1 MLYARELFAW
11 LEPVLVLLLVLL
23 VALAPTW
30 LRTPARAASRRFRAL
45 AARPRRAFVVAFVF
59 GALGSAGVAAWVG
72 LPQPRVSDELSYLLA
87 ADHFAQG
94 RASAPTPPS
103 PAHFETFFV
112 LVRPRYASKYPP
124 AQALSLALGQVL
136 TGHPAISLWV
146 SAGLL
151 CALVFWGL
159 RAWVPS
165 PWALLGAL
173 LVGVR
178 LAVASY
184 WSHSYW
190 GGLVA
195 AIGGALVWGA
205 AARLVWPPGG
215 AVARAANAR
224 RALAGHGLLLGT
236 GVVILANSRPLEGM
250 VVALPAA
257 VLLASWAMAQVRG
270 RAQGEG
276 SLGAVLAV
284 ALPAAAVLAIGAVG
298 MLRYNL
304 AVTGDPLRLPYGVW
318 EQQYATVP
326 NVSGRP
332 LRMIETPRP
341 DTIARF
347 YDLLAEQYDPQRR
360 WLGVRAGAERLLR
373 NSEFFWG
380 LGLAIPALL
389 ALVSTSDG
397 RVRWAWAVIA
407 LLFAV
412 QLVLRPWWPHY
423 SAPAVLVLM
432 APAVVGLR
440 QIWRHE
446 LWRGVRLLGA
456 RSAGGGES
464 LVAGVVGI
472 CLVMLGP
479 QLLERH
485 REQGGWGHTRAR
497 IAADL
502 AASGPADIVF
512 VRYGPD
518 HHPAREWVFN
528 AGDLAATPVLWARD
542 LGADANRAVLAAFP
556 QRAAWLLEVDVA
568 GQDRPTLKRYSP
580 RVPVHSRA
588 RP

>member
-23 VALAPTW
+23 VALVPGLLQA
-30 LRTPARAASRRFRAL
+30 PARRAARVIRRL
-45 AARPRRAFVVAFVF
+45 AARPRRALLVAFAF
-59 GALGSAGVAAWVG
+59 GAVGSAAVAAWVG

-87 ADHFAQG
+87 ADHFAHG

-124 AQALSLALGQVL
+124 AQALSLGVGQAL
-136 TGHPAISLWV
+136 TGRPAVALWL

-159 RAWVPS
+159 RAWVSP
-165 PWALLGAL
+165 PWALLGAF
-173 LVGVR
+173 LVGLR
-178 LAVASY
+178 IGVASY

-205 AARLVWPPGG
+205 AARLTWPPDG
-215 AVARAANAR
+215 ARTPQTVPLR
-224 RALAGHGLLLGT
+224 RLAKLGVLLGL

-257 VLLASWAMAQVRG
+257 ALLAVWTFQQVRQH
-270 RAQGEG
+270 AH
-276 SLGAVLAV
+276 GAKRFGPVVAV
-284 ALPAAAVLAIGAVG
+284 AVPAALVLTIGAAA

-304 AVTGDPLRLPYGVW
+304 AVTGDALRLPYSVW
-318 EQQYATVP
+318 EEQYATVP
-326 NVSGRP
+326 NVSGQP
-332 LRMIETPRP
+332 LRVIETPRP
-341 DTIARF
+341 DTVTRF
-347 YDLLAEQYDPQRR
+347 YDLLAEQYDPARR

-373 NSEFFWG
+373 NGEFFWG
-380 LGLAIPALL
+380 VGLVLPALL
-389 ALVSTSDG
+389 ALAFVPDA

-407 LLFAV
+407 LLCAV

-423 SAPAVLVLM
+423 TAPVLLLLM
-432 APAVVGLR
+432 APAMVGLR
-440 QIWRHE
+440 QIWWFGPLPNPR
-446 LWRGVRLLGA
+446 VRRTGP
-456 RSAGGGES
+456 SKVGES
-464 LVAGVVGI
+464 LVAG
-472 CLVMLGP
+472 LVAISLLMLGP
-479 QLLERH
+479 QLLERF
-485 REQGGWGHTRAR
+485 RESGGWGHTRAR

-502 AASGPADIVF
+502 GASEPADLVF
-512 VRYGPD
+512 VRYGAN

-528 AGDLAATPVLWARD
+528 GGDLATEPVLWVRD
-542 LGADANRAVLAAFP
+542 LGAVANRELAAAYP
-556 QRAAWLLEVDVA
+556 EHATWILEVDVA

-580 RVPVHSRA
+580 RVPVHSGA